1 MARERLGDILIKAGL
16 LDEAGLQRALN
27 EQQRWGGQLGR
38 YLVEMG
44 LITEETLVRALS
56 TQYKVPAVALDPQRM
71 DISVGRLI
79 PQEICE
85 RNNLICFRADRG
97 QKFLDVAMGDP
108 SNLDASDEVRVATQF
123 NVRPYIAA
131 PSAIDRAIAYVFY
144 GDIDQTA
151 MDLSPE
157 SNLRLD
163 AASSELAK
171 KLRGQPS
178 GSQPK
183 GGAPGAAMDPLRA
196 SVLTPKPSPA
206 VDVKVSL
213 GQTPPGGDTPAAGP
227 QLSMEP
233 ISLPEPVREDGFHIS
248 MEVPSVDKAVISK
261 QGVEQSIA
269 RLEATVARN
278 SAILKALMEALAHKG
293 LMSKKEIR
301 QIINPKKS

>member
-163 AASSELAK
+163 ASSSELAK
-171 KLRGQPS
+171 KLRKQPS
-178 GSQPK
+178 ERLSKGS
-183 GGAPGAAMDPLRA
+183 APGTALDPVRA

-206 VDVKVSL
+206 VDVKVSV
-213 GQTPPGGDTPAAGP
+213 GQQPPAGGP
-227 QLSMEP
+227 QQSMEP
-233 ISLPEPVREDGFHIS
+233 ISLPEPVKEDGFHIS
-248 MEVPSVDKAVISK
+248 MEVPAMDKAVINK

-269 RLEATVARN
+269 RLEATVTRN

-301 QIINPKKS
+301 QIITPKKS